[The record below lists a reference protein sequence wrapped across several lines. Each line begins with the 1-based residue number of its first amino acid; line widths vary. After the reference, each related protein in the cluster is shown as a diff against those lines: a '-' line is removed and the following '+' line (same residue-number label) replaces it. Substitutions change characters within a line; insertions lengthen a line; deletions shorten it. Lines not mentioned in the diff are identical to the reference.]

1 MICSSQG
8 YCSSSN
14 KHSEDPRNNVSLA
27 SHSSPD
33 DSIRIRAG
41 SVELLREGGGN
52 ASGTTDQLS
61 HEVVLVDPS
70 MASQTKCAA
79 LKQNESDTLQT
90 NSARLPRQQL
100 RFETTCPQLTGV
112 CTGRYSSL
120 HIDKAVYIP
129 RINHAGSFRLMDTPS
144 SQPTHLQQEAQQ
156 NGLHS
161 RIWPPGRRLTRAG
174 MAGVKASC
182 SLVELRG
189 SCGVSEMRLGCGSS
203 DADSSFG
210 SLLRLSGTHCGR
222 PARLLHFAGRGP
234 DTLVTANGVTLLQ
247 QTGQHSVSSGS
258 IAESAAS
265 QTSQSQKELRM
276 IRGQLFQEGDSN
288 NNNSLHENHQYSNM
302 IERTLQSYHT
312 ETSIGSRC
320 DARPA
325 HVAELRLDQTVSN
338 ATNAARRH
346 RQLQE
351 ASSGKKNSISL
362 KSSLRNSK
370 GRQRQSGFRDGGAA
384 FARSRR
390 STVVE
395 AACNTSGPHCK
406 LRPALKLAVHSSLST
421 WNSGRQRQRYV
432 PNSECDIYGSFK
444 IPSQKTVTVTAAYA
458 TQNSNNTSSRN
469 NNNIENSYYNPHQHP
484 DIGSRRCSA
493 PTDEEGSLKRPLATK
508 CQSISSEKLSNE
520 SLIVTRYSGQICGSR
535 RVIDNAKLYDSTDS
549 SAQSFETERSFRQE
563 SLTETTDLFGIG
575 CNAASVSTC
584 RRKDQTN
591 EGETDFA
598 RSLRK
603 SIAVNIEKT
612 ELLNSMAITSS

>member
-1 MICSSQG
+1 MIVIVYCVALTLGLCLYWILHTEPARSFLIVSPASANECDPMICSSQG

-384 FARSRR
+384 FARNRR

-421 WNSGRQRQRYV
+421 WNSGRQRQRY
-432 PNSECDIYGSFK
+432 
-444 IPSQKTVTVTAAYA
+444 
-458 TQNSNNTSSRN
+458 
-469 NNNIENSYYNPHQHP
+469 HP